1 MRAPRFAAGA
11 FFVFRATCSGL
22 CNQKAD
28 CRFTHA
34 FPNPE
39 FRLAAPKRTCFGS
52 NLADRKEL
60 VMNRTIFG
68 MLVCAIVVAFFGL
81 MAYHAP
87 AAGAGDDEKEPKVVE
102 DSKKAVAKFMRAK
115 LHNSQ
120 SVLEG
125 LTTEDFE
132 KIKTGAQ
139 RMIVMAK
146 AAEWN
151 SFGGE
156 VYARDTAA
164 FVDSA
169 QELIKNADDKNLDG
183 ATLSYVQLTMNCMA
197 CHKHLKG
204 VQVASDVNQE
214 LRIAITASK

>member
-1 MRAPRFAAGA
+1 MKQLIFSVFCLTALIGATALLVHAAE
-11 FFVFRATCSGL
+11 
-22 CNQKAD
+22 
-28 CRFTHA
+28 
-34 FPNPE
+34 P
-39 FRLAAPKRTCFGS
+39 PKE
-52 NLADRKEL
+52 DR
-60 VMNRTIFG
+60 
-68 MLVCAIVVAFFGL
+68 
-81 MAYHAP
+81 
-87 AAGAGDDEKEPKVVE
+87 EPKVVE

-132 KIKTGAQ
+132 KIKGGAQ
-139 RMIVMAK
+139 RMIIMAK

-156 VYARDTAA
+156 VYARDTAT

-183 ATLSYVQLTMNCMA
+183 ATLSYVKLTMNCMA

-204 VQVASDVNQE
+204 VKVASNLRQE
-214 LRIAITASK
+214 LQTGFTQRK